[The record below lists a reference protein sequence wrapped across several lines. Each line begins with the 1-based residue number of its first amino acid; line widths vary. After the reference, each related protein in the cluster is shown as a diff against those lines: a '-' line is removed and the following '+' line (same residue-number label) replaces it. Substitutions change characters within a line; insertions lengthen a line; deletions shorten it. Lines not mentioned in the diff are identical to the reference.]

1 MKTVAYYNGTVAP
14 IEELTIPANDRAV
27 YFGDGIYDV
36 AIADNYH
43 TFRLADHVNRFFCS
57 AKQMKI
63 PFDMTKEELSSLL
76 EELLQKMDAPGN
88 AMIYWQ
94 ISRGTAPRA
103 HVFPSADVKANLLVM
118 IKPMSPPT
126 ELKHINL
133 ITTPETR
140 YSYCNIK
147 TINLIPNVLASQK
160 AKNAGCEE
168 AVFHKDGIVSEC
180 SHSNIHILKDGTLQT
195 APLSPAIL
203 PGITRMHLLALA
215 QENSIPVNETAFTL
229 EQLMDADEV
238 LVTSSTAL
246 IRVADSV
253 DGIPVGGKDS
263 ETLMTLVNAY
273 QKLYRNSV
281 QE

>member
-1 MKTVAYYNGTVAP
+1 MKTVAYYNGNIDS
-14 IEELTIPANDRAV
+14 IENLMIPANDRAV

-36 AIADNYH
+36 AIADHYR

-57 AKQMKI
+57 ARQLRLSL
-63 PFDMTKEELSSLL
+63 DMTKEELTNLL
-76 EELLQKMDAPGN
+76 EELLKKMDAPGN

-94 ISRGTAPRA
+94 LSRGTASRS
-103 HVFPSADVKANLLVM
+103 HVFPSDEVKANLLVM
-118 IKPMSPPT
+118 IKPMVPPT

-160 AKNAGCEE
+160 AKEAGCEE

-180 SHSNIHILKDGTLQT
+180 SHSNIHILKDGVLQT

-229 EQLMDADEV
+229 EQLMNADEV

-246 IRVADSV
+246 TRVADSI
-253 DGIPVGGKDS
+253 DGIPVGGKDP

-273 QKLYRNSV
+273 QNFYNRCTQN
-281 QE
+281 

>member
-1 MKTVAYYNGTVAP
+1 MKTVAYYNGTVAS
-14 IEELTIPANDRAV
+14 IEGLTIPVNDRAV

-36 AIADNYH
+36 AVADNYH

-57 AKQMKI
+57 AKQLKI
-63 PFDMTKEELSSLL
+63 PFDMTKGELTSLL
-76 EELLQKMDAPGN
+76 EELLHKLDAPGN

-160 AKNAGCEE
+160 AKEAGCEE
-168 AVFHKDGIVSEC
+168 AVFHKDGFVSEC
-180 SHSNIHILKDGTLQT
+180 SHSNIHILKDGVLQT

-253 DGIPVGGKDS
+253 DKTPVGGKDP

-273 QKLYRNSV
+273 QKLYKDSV
-281 QE
+281 QG